1 MISHDGEATISMSL
15 IKTDIQI
22 KNKNNLKWKK
32 KKQKTIKNTIT
43 KQNLQDPLDFAF
55 NNLETIDYNNDTRLD
70 NHYDCLIIMM
80 ILQ

>member
-1 MISHDGEATISMSL
+1 MISHDGEAKISMSL

-32 KKQKTIKNTIT
+32 KQKTIKNTIA

-55 NNLETIDYNNDTRLD
+55 NDLETIDYNNDTRLD
-70 NHYDCLIIMM
+70 NHYDLEII
-80 ILQ
+80 

>member
-1 MISHDGEATISMSL
+1 ME
-15 IKTDIQI
+15 
-22 KNKNNLKWKK
+22 K

-55 NNLETIDYNNDTRLD
+55 NDLETIDYNNDTRLD